1 MRGAL
6 NYFATTSN
14 LPVESSLVVGV
25 GGVITNIKVLL
36 LLLLQLK
43 CIRPH
48 TVASTVPAPWK
59 GFIDCRRLLT
69 SIYSKGLSFTA

>member
-25 GGVITNIKVLL
+25 GGVINIKVL